1 MTTNKTTEETT
12 TANSGFASGG
22 GNGFVRKFCAKNPPE
37 RKAANRYGRKL

>member
-22 GNGFVRKFCAKNPPE
+22 ETASYDSFS
-37 RKAANRYGRKL
+37 